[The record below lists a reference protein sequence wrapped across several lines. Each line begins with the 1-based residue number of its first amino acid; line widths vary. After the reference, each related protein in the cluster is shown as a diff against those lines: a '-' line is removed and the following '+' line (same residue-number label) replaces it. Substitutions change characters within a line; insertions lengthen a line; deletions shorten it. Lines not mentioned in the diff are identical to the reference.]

1 MSKLR
6 HRVAALTLG
15 GLLLGVPL
23 LTNGTANAEQIET
36 GRQVVFGGD
45 GMFGLSCR
53 STPDVSSLTVPAEST
68 VRVVNRT
75 GHAAT
80 LRLGRDALG
89 KLPDDGSTE
98 VVFRRGTTPV
108 QLTPSCA
115 LGTESTP
122 VLVTA
127 TPTPT
132 GPSATAPGP
141 GTVPPTQSSS
151 GPPSTPPGSTPPVS
165 SDPPSSGATQPG
177 PSTPTGKPTRP
188 GKPTRTTTVTKRPPA
203 TRPIDERTATP
214 VTAAT
219 VPTMPQGGAAVTKVR
234 TKVQR
239 GTGGSAP
246 TFAGMPVGEQ
256 QTIVSGVPTLDLPT
270 TSEAAA
276 LPPDAP
282 PSEIAAAEPVA
293 EMRPMPESRPIGL
306 LGVIAAVCALGVAV
320 AAIRA
325 FVSERASRSS
335 VA

>member
-15 GLLLGVPL
+15 GLLLGAPL
-23 LTNGTANAEQIET
+23 LTNGTASAEQIET
-36 GRQVVFGGD
+36 GHQVVFGGD

-53 STPDVSSLTVPAEST
+53 STPDVSSLTVPAESR

-80 LRLGRDALG
+80 LRLGRDARG
-89 KLPDDGSTE
+89 KLPDDASTE
-98 VVFRRGTTPV
+98 VVFRRGTTAV

-132 GPSATAPGP
+132 SPSAPDPGP
-141 GTVPPTQSSS
+141 GTVPLPSQTTS
-151 GPPSTPPGSTPPVS
+151 GPPTTTPPGTTPPPATS
-165 SDPPSSGATQPG
+165 NPPGSGAPQ
-177 PSTPTGKPTRP
+177 TGTSAPAHRP
-188 GKPTRTTTVTKRPPA
+188 PTRTTTVTRKPA
-203 TRPIDERTATP
+203 ANKPIDERTVTP
-214 VTAAT
+214 AAAAT
-219 VPTMPQGGAAVTKVR
+219 VPTMPQGGGAVTKVK
-234 TKVQR
+234 TKFQR
-239 GTGGSAP
+239 GTERSAP

-256 QTIVSGVPTLDLPT
+256 KTIVGGVPTVDLPSV
-270 TSEAAA
+270 SEAAA
-276 LPPDAP
+276 LTPDAS

-306 LGVIAAVCALGVAV
+306 LGVIAGVCVLGVAV

-325 FVSERASRSS
+325 FVSERASRSFI
-335 VA
+335 A